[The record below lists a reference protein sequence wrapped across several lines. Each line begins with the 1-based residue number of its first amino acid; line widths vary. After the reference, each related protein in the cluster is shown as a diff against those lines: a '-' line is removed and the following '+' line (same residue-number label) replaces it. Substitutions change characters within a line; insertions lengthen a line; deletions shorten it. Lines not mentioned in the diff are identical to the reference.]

1 MSLLFRFTS
10 MNWKRAIAAGFG
22 IYAVVFVVYMIA
34 AELGYVSYE
43 EVTLSGFVL
52 MWVVNVPAVLLL
64 AKWYFKMDAPT
75 AKKGFYLGVV
85 AIIVGFILDSVFVAM
100 SYSGGAPI
108 DQFNELLGSWM
119 SYVTIAE
126 VLLLATYAGYE
137 FDGTYSAP
145 QVVASEKKEE
155 K

>member
-1 MSLLFRFTS
+1 